1 MVQGR
6 NSALSCDARSARCRG
21 NSVPQRWPPL
31 PTHTSAHAGL
41 RGTRNGDCRQPAP
54 AAQIIYLFIYLF
66 LVQAPLRSGE
76 QARTRTICGASI
88 RFIFLP
94 WWGQIDRKTHAGG
107 VVVVVHMTRSYL
119 PCALRFSGSWQ
130 GRKRHLSFHAT
141 GPEGVETFSTA
152 ATASNNNYALIRAW
166 WGGGR
171 AYTGTSKRS
180 SRTKRANTQKARNL
194 QGCNCRSCRLGW
206 ANLALLLVLIS
217 CI

>member
-1 MVQGR
+1 M
-6 NSALSCDARSARCRG
+6 RCQVGPMPWQQRAATLTPSSDSHKRTRG
-21 NSVPQRWPPL
+21 LTR
-31 PTHTSAHAGL
+31 
-41 RGTRNGDCRQPAP
+41 TRNGDCWQLAP
-54 AAQIIYLFIYLF
+54 AAQIIYLLIYLF

-107 VVVVVHMTRSYL
+107 VVVVAVVHMTRSYV
-119 PCALRFSGSWQ
+119 PRAFRFPGSWR
-130 GRKRHLSFHAT
+130 GRKRHLSFHTT
-141 GPEGVETFSTA
+141 GPEGVGTFSTA

-180 SRTKRANTQKARNL
+180 SRTKRANTQKARDL

>member
-1 MVQGR
+1 MPARPDAVATACR
-6 NSALSCDARSARCRG
+6 NADPLFRLTQAHTRAYADEKRGMLTAGTSC
-21 NSVPQRWPPL
+21 
-31 PTHTSAHAGL
+31 TIH
-41 RGTRNGDCRQPAP
+41 
-54 AAQIIYLFIYLF
+54 LFIYF
-66 LVQAPLRSGE
+66 SCTDISPKWRASE
-76 QARTRTICGASI
+76 NATISGASI
-88 RFIFLP
+88 TFIFLP

-107 VVVVVHMTRSYL
+107 VVVVVVHMTRSYL
-119 PCALRFSGSWQ
+119 PRAFRFPGSWR

-141 GPEGVETFSTA
+141 GREGVETFSTA

>member
-1 MVQGR
+1 MPARPDAVATACR
-6 NSALSCDARSARCRG
+6 NADPLFRLTQAHTRAYADEKRGLLTAGTSC
-21 NSVPQRWPPL
+21 
-31 PTHTSAHAGL
+31 T
-41 RGTRNGDCRQPAP
+41 
-54 AAQIIYLFIYLF
+54 IYLFIYLF
-66 LVQAPLRSGE
+66 FLVQSPLRSGE

-88 RFIFLP
+88 RFLFLP

-107 VVVVVHMTRSYL
+107 VVVVVVVHMTISYL
-119 PCALRFSGSWQ
+119 PRAFRFPGSWQ

-141 GPEGVETFSTA
+141 GREGVETFSTT